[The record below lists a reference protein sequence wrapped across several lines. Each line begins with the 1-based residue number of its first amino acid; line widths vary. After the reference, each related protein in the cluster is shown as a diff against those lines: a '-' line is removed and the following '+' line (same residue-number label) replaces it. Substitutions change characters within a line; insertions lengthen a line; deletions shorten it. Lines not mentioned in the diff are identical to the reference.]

1 MDALRKGNI
10 LPDMERQAQVI
21 LVTGCS
27 SGIGR
32 ATALEAAERGHRV
45 FASAR
50 RREDVADL
58 SAKGIETLALDVT
71 DPGSIGEAVREVLRS
86 AERIDALVNN
96 AGYGQYGAI
105 EDVSLEEWRAQF
117 EVNVFGAIA
126 VLRAVLPAMRAAR
139 GGTVVNVSSVAGR
152 VAIPFAGPYSA
163 SKHALE
169 AISDALRVEVSPWGV
184 RVVLVEPGPIAT
196 RFGDRTRQATARI
209 LSVPGPYS
217 PFYGGAERASN
228 KQFQRGRKSPDVVAR
243 VIVDSIEAKRPKARY
258 RITPL
263 AKALVALKTFA
274 PDRFLDRRMKKMLRL
289 PDRV

>member
-1 MDALRKGNI
+1 MSR
-10 LPDMERQAQVI
+10 PEQVI

-27 SGIGR
+27 TGIGR
-32 ATALEAAERGHRV
+32 ATALEGAARGHRV

-58 SAKGIETLALDVT
+58 SGKGIETLALDVT
-71 DPGSIGEAVREVLRS
+71 DRDSIGEAVSDVLRA
-86 AERIDALVNN
+86 AERIDAVVNN
-96 AGYGQYGAI
+96 AGYGQYGAV

-117 EVNVFGAIA
+117 EVNLFGTIA
-126 VLRAVLPAMRAAR
+126 VLGAVLPAMRAAR
-139 GGTVVNVSSVAGR
+139 RGTVVNVSSVAGR

-169 AISDALRVEVSPWGV
+169 AMSDALRVEVSPWGI

-209 LSVPGPYS
+209 LAVQGPYS
-217 PFYGGAERASN
+217 RFYDGAERASN
-228 KQFQRGRKSPDVVAR
+228 RQFQMGKRNPDVVAR
-243 VIVDSIEAKRPKARY
+243 VIVDAIEAKRPKTRY

-263 AKALVALKTFA
+263 ARILFSLKSVAS
-274 PDRFLDRRMKKMLRL
+274 DRFLDRRLKKMLGL

>member
-169 AISDALRVEVSPWGV
+169 AISDALRVEVSPWGI
-184 RVVLVEPGPIAT
+184 RVVLVEPGPIST

-209 LSVPGPYS
+209 LAVPGPYS
-217 PFYGGAERASN
+217 RFYGDAERASN
-228 KQFQRGRKSPDVVAR
+228 KQFQMGKRGPEAVAR
-243 VIVDSIEAKRPKARY
+243 VIVAAIESRRPKARY

-263 AKALVALKTFA
+263 AKILVPLKALAS
-274 PDRFLDRRMKKMLRL
+274 DRFLDRRMKKMLRL
-289 PDRV
+289 PDRI

>member
-1 MDALRKGNI
+1 M
-10 LPDMERQAQVI
+10 I

-27 SGIGR
+27 TGIGR
-32 ATALEAAERGHRV
+32 ATALEAAARGHRV

-58 SAKGIETLALDVT
+58 SGRGIETLALDVT
-71 DPGSIGEAVREVLRS
+71 YPDSIGEAVRDILRA
-86 AERIDALVNN
+86 AERIDAVVNN
-96 AGYGQYGAI
+96 AGYGQYGAV

-117 EVNVFGAIA
+117 EVNLFGTIA

-169 AISDALRVEVSPWGV
+169 AMSDALRVEVSPWGI

-196 RFGDRTRQATARI
+196 RFGDRTRLATARI
-209 LSVPGPYS
+209 LAVPGPYS
-217 PFYGGAERASN
+217 RFYDGAERASN
-228 KQFQRGRKSPDVVAR
+228 RQFQMGKKNPDVVAR
-243 VIVDSIEAKRPKARY
+243 TIVDAIEAKRPKTRY
-258 RITPL
+258 RVTPL
-263 AKALVALKTFA
+263 ARILVSLKSVA
-274 PDRFLDRRMKKMLRL
+274 SDRFLDRRLKKMLGL
-289 PDRV
+289 PDQV